1 MRKLFS
7 YILILLCCT
16 NILAQRDQS
25 VALVLS
31 GGGAKGLAHIGVL
44 KALEENHVPIDYV
57 CGTSMGAIISGL
69 YASGYSIQEIENI
82 FFSKEFENWVS
93 GRIDKRVS
101 PYYIVPQEDET
112 MFQVG
117 FDVEKKFKASLPL
130 SLVNP
135 VQMDFAFLDIFAGAN
150 KVCNGDFNN
159 LMVPF
164 FCIATNV
171 NDNTQSIRRK
181 GDLGRSI
188 RASMSFPFFFAPI
201 QLDGKM
207 MCDGGIYN
215 NFPAQEMLD
224 FYNPDMILGV
234 KVVNNFDEPK
244 DDDLILYI
252 ENMVTMDSQY
262 DILCDNGVMLEP
274 NMSDIGVMDFSKKQE
289 CINRGYQIAM
299 ENLSKIKYLLPD
311 SVSDE
316 DIAKKRKDFND
327 QKGETIIGNIIIR
340 GVNEHQQKY
349 YEKMLTMN
357 LHNETLT
364 LNKIKSNYLA
374 LCSDPNVSNVTPY
387 MYFDHFTK
395 EYVLELNIKMKKSLD
410 LKVGGVLSSDPISN
424 LFLGA
429 DFNYVNHL
437 AWRHKANA
445 YVGRYYR
452 SLMYDIRM
460 DVPNP
465 NIPFYLE
472 GSITSNHWN
481 YFRNRNS
488 LFEYSAIN
496 YLVQQEENVILKF
509 GLPISRHDKF
519 MAKVGYGYIDD
530 KYFTENIIITND
542 TTDNTTF
549 SHFAGGMLWERN
561 TLDNSHLPTDG
572 GFSRISAQFIS
583 GKERFHAGNSA
594 IPMDE
599 YSHNHT
605 WIQFG
610 IKERL
615 YHSFSDK
622 YSLGLSLDAFYSFQ
636 DLFYI
641 RKASLLNAG
650 IFNPTLESMTRFYQ
664 EYRANQYIAF
674 GAENIWKIGS
684 SILGNVSLRMKTY
697 LFLPVRQILENDSF
711 QPYYGNFFDK
721 AYGIAAAN
729 LVFST
734 RIGDLTLGASYHQ
747 RDNGAMPWNISIS
760 IGSMIFN
767 NKNIDR

>member
-1 MRKLFS
+1 MKKLFS
-7 YILILLCCT
+7 YILILLFCT

-44 KALEENHVPIDYV
+44 KALEENNIPIDYI

-69 YASGYSIQEIENI
+69 YASGYTVQEIEDI
-82 FFSKEFENWVS
+82 FFSKDFESWVS
-93 GRIDKRVS
+93 GSIDKRFL
-101 PYYIVPQEDET
+101 PYYIIPKQDET

-117 FDVEKKFKASLPL
+117 FDVDKKFKASLPL

-135 VQMDFAFLDIFAGAN
+135 VQMDYAFLDIFAGAN
-150 KVCNGDFNN
+150 KVCNGDFND
-159 LMVPF
+159 LMIPF

-171 NDNTQSIRRK
+171 NENTQSIRRE

-201 QLDGKM
+201 VLDGKM

-215 NFPAQEMLD
+215 NFPAKEMLE
-224 FYNPDMILGV
+224 FYNPDIILGV
-234 KVVNNFDEPK
+234 KVVNNFAEPK
-244 DDDLILYI
+244 DDDLILYV
-252 ENMVTMDSQY
+252 ENMVTMDSKY
-262 DILCDNGVMLEP
+262 DILCDNGVMIEP

-289 CINRGYQIAM
+289 CINRGYQVTMGQID
-299 ENLSKIKYLLPD
+299 KIKYLLPD
-311 SVSDE
+311 SVDASE
-316 DIAKKRKDFND
+316 ITKKREEFNNK
-327 QKGETIIGNIIIR
+327 KGETIIGNIIIR
-340 GVNEHQQKY
+340 GVNEHQKKY

-364 LNKIKSNYLA
+364 LEKIKPNYLA
-374 LCSDPNVSNVTPY
+374 LCSDPNISNVVPY

-395 EYVLELNIKMKKSLD
+395 EYVLELNLKMKRSVD
-410 LKVGGVLSSDPISN
+410 IKVGGVLSSDPISN

-429 DFNYVNHL
+429 NFNSVNRL
-437 AWRHKANA
+437 AWRHRANT
-445 YVGRYYR
+445 YLGRYYR
-452 SLMYDIRM
+452 SMTYALRM

-465 NIPFYLE
+465 NVPFFLE
-472 GSITSNHWN
+472 GSVTTNHWN

-496 YLVQQEENVILKF
+496 YLVQQEENAILKF
-509 GLPISRHDKF
+509 GLPISRSDKF

-549 SHFAGGMLWERN
+549 SHFATGMLWERS
-561 TLDNSHLPTDG
+561 TLDNEYFPTTG
-572 GFSRISAQFIS
+572 GSSRINAQLIS
-583 GKERFHAGNSA
+583 GREKFHAGNSA
-594 IPMDE
+594 IPIDE
-599 YSHNHT
+599 YSHDHT

-610 IKERL
+610 IKEKL
-615 YHSFSDK
+615 YRSFSDK
-622 YSLGLSLDAFYSFQ
+622 YSLGLTLDAFYSFQ
-636 DLFYI
+636 DLFYT
-641 RKASLLNAG
+641 RKATLLNSG
-650 IFNPTLESMTRFYQ
+650 IFNPTLESMTRFYP
-664 EYRANQYIAF
+664 EYRANQYVAV

-684 SILGNVSLRMKTY
+684 SILGNVSLRLKTY
-697 LFLPVRQILENDSF
+697 LFMPVRQILENDSF
-711 QPYYGNFFDK
+711 QPYYGDFFTK
-721 AYGIAAAN
+721 VYGIAAAN

-734 RIGDLTLGASYHQ
+734 RLGNLTVGASYHQ
-747 RDNGAMPWNISIS
+747 RDNDAMPWNISIS

-767 NKNIDR
+767 DKNIDR